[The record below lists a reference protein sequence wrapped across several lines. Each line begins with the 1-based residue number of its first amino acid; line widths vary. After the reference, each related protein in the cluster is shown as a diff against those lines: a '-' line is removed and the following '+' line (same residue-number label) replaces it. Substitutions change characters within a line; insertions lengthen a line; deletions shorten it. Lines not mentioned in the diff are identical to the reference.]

1 MATPDTLAERPG
13 RRAATRAVPRPAGR
27 RGRGP
32 AAGPSPRGRAGRTPW
47 LYLAPALVVLGG
59 LLVYPIYQLGLIS
72 FLEYTQAQV
81 SGGQPTTFVG
91 FGNYT
96 ELFADEQFWQ
106 VLLATVLFAA
116 ACVVSTLATGCAL
129 AVLLTRVRAL
139 PRLALMLAALGAWA
153 TPAVTGSTV
162 WLFLFDPDF
171 GPVNRVFG
179 LGDHSWTY
187 GRLSAFALV
196 LLEVVWCSFPFVT
209 VTVYAGIRAVPSEVL
224 EAAALDGA
232 SQWRIWRS
240 VLAPMLRPILVVVT
254 IQSVIW
260 DFKVF
265 TQIYVMTGGGGIA
278 GQNLVLNVYAY
289 QKAFAASQYSLGSA
303 IGVVMLVLL
312 LAVTLVYLRLL
323 RRQGEEL

>member
-1 MATPDTLAERPG
+1 MTPVPTSPG
-13 RRAATRAVPRPAGR
+13 GTVCSRVRGGPAVPRPRARPR
-27 RGRGP
+27 R
-32 AAGPSPRGRAGRTPW
+32 AAAWTPW
-47 LYLAPALVVLGG
+47 LYLAPALVVLGA
-59 LLVYPIYQLGLIS
+59 LLVYPVGQLGLIS
-72 FLEYTQAQV
+72 LLEYTQAQV
-81 SGGQPTTFVG
+81 SGGEPTSFRG
-91 FGNYT
+91 AGNYV
-96 ELFADEQFWQ
+96 ELFADAQFWQ
-106 VLLATVLFAA
+106 VLLATVGFAA
-116 ACVVSTLATGCAL
+116 ACVVSTLAVGCAL
-129 AVLLTRVRAL
+129 AVLLTRVRAV

-162 WLFLFDPDF
+162 WLLLFDPDF
-171 GPVNRVFG
+171 GPVNRVLG

-187 GRLSAFALV
+187 GRYSAFLLV
-196 LLEVVWCSFPFVT
+196 LLEVVWCSFPFVM

-254 IQSVIW
+254 IQSIIW

-289 QKAFAASQYSLGSA
+289 QKAFAASEYSLGSA
-303 IGVVMLVLL
+303 IGVVMLVIL
-312 LAVTLVYLRLL
+312 LAITLVYLRLL
-323 RRQGEEL
+323 RGQGEEL